1 MSDDI
6 YPVVFPKDLMFGACV
21 SDYQHFGK
29 TVCDLPPT
37 EGAMHIDRFKED
49 FDLVKKLN
57 LDCLR
62 TGVEWSR
69 VEPVAGAYSAQAFGF
84 YKEYFDGLRSRNL
97 RNMVTLHHFTN
108 PPWIHEVGGWLSRVT
123 AKAFVKYAK
132 RVVEELGDR
141 IDNIL
146 LFNEPGIYALMAYH
160 QGENGLPPKEKNFG
174 KLRAALEN
182 IVGAMVESSDAIRQA
197 GFKGR
202 FGFPSAAI
210 AVKPESNYSLKARAL
225 CHQAC
230 STLFYDVL
238 DETIS
243 SVDFVGVDYYTVNYI
258 NGSGKVA
265 FSEIN
270 PEALTQI
277 ILELWWR
284 YRKPLAVV
292 ENGFPTRNDDLKTR
306 YLIDH
311 LLAVYKAI
319 EAGVPVFSYNWWS
332 LLHGYEWGGYGYK
345 PFFGL
350 IDFDQNY
357 SRMVTNT
364 AGTYSQVASTRY
376 LSVERQAENL
386 KVNYPK
392 NLRDWRLDA
401 DKIPANP

>member
-21 SDYQHFGK
+21 SDYQHFGR

-37 EGAMHIDRFKED
+37 DGAMHMDHYRED

-69 VEPVAGAYSAQAFGF
+69 VEPVAGTYSTQMFEF
-84 YKEYFDGLRSRNL
+84 YKQYFDELRSRNL
-97 RNMVTLHHFTN
+97 KSMVTLHHFTN
-108 PPWIHEVGGWLSRVT
+108 PPWIHEVGGWLSQT
-123 AKAFVKYAK
+123 TTKAFVKYVK
-132 RVVEELGDR
+132 RIIEELGDR

-160 QGENGLPPKEKNFG
+160 QGEKGLPPKEKNFG
-174 KLRAALEN
+174 KLRSALEN
-182 IVGAMVESSDAIRQA
+182 IVVAITESSDVIRQS
-197 GFKGR
+197 GYKGR
-202 FGFPSAAI
+202 IGFPSAAI
-210 AVKPESNYSLKARAL
+210 MVKPESNYSLRARAVSR
-225 CHQAC
+225 QAL

-243 SVDFVGVDYYTVNYI
+243 SVDFVGLDYYTVNYL
-258 NGSGKVA
+258 NGSGRVA
-265 FSEIN
+265 FAEIN
-270 PEALTQI
+270 SKALTQI

-292 ENGFPTRNDDLKTR
+292 ENGFPTRNDGLKTT
-306 YLIDH
+306 YLLDH

-332 LLHGYEWGGYGYK
+332 LLHGYEWGGYGYE

-350 IDFDQNY
+350 IDFDQHY
-357 SRMVTNT
+357 SRIVTKT
-364 AGTYSQVASTRY
+364 AEAYSQLVSTRY
-376 LSVERQAENL
+376 LSVERQAEV
-386 KVNYPK
+386 KKISFPK
-392 NLRDWRLDA
+392 RFKDWRLDV
-401 DKIPANP
+401 DKVSV